1 MVYFQNKSTSMAT
14 GNEADSSPTKHSKL
28 QNTVQT
34 DERKP
39 SFKELLSFPESV
51 LRTPVHLGG
60 SKDFHKKTKSQLVR
74 EKAEVST
81 MHCTP
86 FC

>member
-1 MVYFQNKSTSMAT
+1 MVYFQYKSTSMAT
-14 GNEADSSPTKHSKL
+14 GNETDYSTTKHAKL

-34 DERKP
+34 NERKP
-39 SFKELLSFPESV
+39 SFKEFFPLPESV
-51 LRTPVHLGG
+51 LRTTVHQGV
-60 SKDFHKKTKSQLVR
+60 SKDSHRKMKSQLVR

-86 FC
+86 LC

>member
-14 GNEADSSPTKHSKL
+14 GNETDYSTIKHSKV

-34 DERKP
+34 NERKP
-39 SFKELLSFPESV
+39 SFKGFFSLPESV
-51 LRTPVHLGG
+51 LRTPVHQGD
-60 SKDFHKKTKSQLVR
+60 SKDFHRKMKSQLVR
-74 EKAEVST
+74 EKAEVSK

>member
-1 MVYFQNKSTSMAT
+1 MAT
-14 GNEADSSPTKHSKL
+14 GNETDYSTNKHSKL

-34 DERKP
+34 NERKP
-39 SFKELLSFPESV
+39 SFKEFSSLPESV
-51 LRTPVHLGG
+51 LRTPAHQEDG
-60 SKDFHKKTKSQLVR
+60 KDFHRKMKSQLVR
-74 EKAEVST
+74 KKAEVSA